1 MRTTHT
7 YCQRVWWRE
16 VINFR
21 ETKWVIISNPILLST
36 CNDRASGARDLVGM
50 KTTPRARSN
59 WFHTSLTWRQWPR
72 QPRRWQIPISPLNPH
87 AVSASYLTVSASAT
101 PRFKKVIKVK
111 IGYFISNI
119 LIGWNVELPF
129 YHFLECEFLYNS
141 RLLVFKLEGVCM
153 AAPQAGE
160 STRRNELRLG
170 LADTAIRQQ
179 WGRAKRSLRATP
191 TN

>member
-72 QPRRWQIPISPLNPH
+72 EPQRWQIPISPLNPH
-87 AVSASYLTVSASAT
+87 AVSTSCHTVSCCLSLVQNILQMKLT
-101 PRFKKVIKVK
+101 
-111 IGYFISNI
+111 IGYFLWRINNW
-119 LIGWNVELPF
+119 LNYRAL
-129 YHFLECEFLYNS
+129 FLYIFIEIRTPPS
-141 RLLVFKLEGVCM
+141 YKAPSWKACTGPRRG
-153 AAPQAGE
+153 AAPQAAL

-170 LADTAIRQQ
+170 LYSRH
-179 WGRAKRSLRATP
+179 GY
-191 TN
+191 